1 MGRSSQQ
8 ECLWQTQPLS
18 PAIQVMSLWET
29 PHSPVKVMEHGTTPL
44 LCVRV
49 LLVFKQQNFLFF
61 NVCLFSVVFEET
73 TYTVTEG
80 VDEYVEIKIQSKN
93 IKNIVVVNISL
104 TSDSAK
110 SM

>member
-1 MGRSSQQ
+1 M
-8 ECLWQTQPLS
+8 
-18 PAIQVMSLWET
+18 
-29 PHSPVKVMEHGTTPL
+29 
-44 LCVRV
+44 
-49 LLVFKQQNFLFF
+49 
-61 NVCLFSVVFEET
+61 FEET

-110 SM
+110 SKCKLKIQIALFACTLLLLSFSSCTLQ